1 MILCDAC
8 LVVVNVAMARNRITS
23 SLLFF
28 ALVAMPALAMAC
40 PNCKDALATD
50 PDAANLARGLY
61 YSILFMLA
69 MPALILTGLGSLFY
83 WEVRRAKRRQA
94 ATASATAISLS

>member
-1 MILCDAC
+1 
-8 LVVVNVAMARNRITS
+8 
-23 SLLFF
+23 
-28 ALVAMPALAMAC
+28 MPALALAC

-83 WEVRRAKRRQA
+83 WEVHRAKKRQSAA
-94 ATASATAISLS
+94 ATAAVSLS

>member
-1 MILCDAC
+1 MI
-8 LVVVNVAMARNRITS
+8 RKWS
-23 SLLFF
+23 SLVLFA
-28 ALVAMPALAMAC
+28 ALAAIPTIAMAC
-40 PNCKDALATD
+40 PNCKDALAHD

-83 WEVRRAKRRQA
+83 LEIRKARRLKAAQA
-94 ATASATAISLS
+94 VTAS

>member
-1 MILCDAC
+1 MTRKL
-8 LVVVNVAMARNRITS
+8 TF
-23 SLLFF
+23 LLIFT

-40 PNCKDALATD
+40 PNCKDALAQD

-61 YSILFMLA
+61 YSILFMLS

-83 WEVRRAKRRQA
+83 LEIRKARRIKAAQA
-94 ATASATAISLS
+94 ALAG